1 MCGKQRGM
9 LGALLHGVFVHRD
22 GAKVP
27 GHPRR
32 HETGGRKIAEAA
44 SKNSAVNFREEVV
57 QNVPRWV
64 FVNSLTSTLAL
75 SLRNDTTRYR
85 LQDS

>member
-44 SKNSAVNFREEVV
+44 SKNSAVKPNFRQQGAE
-57 QNVPRWV
+57 
-64 FVNSLTSTLAL
+64 
-75 SLRNDTTRYR
+75 
-85 LQDS
+85 LQ

>member
-44 SKNSAVNFREEVV
+44 SKNSAVKPNLE
-57 QNVPRWV
+57 
-64 FVNSLTSTLAL
+64 
-75 SLRNDTTRYR
+75 
-85 LQDS
+85 